1 MASTQ
6 ALHHIYAIDT
16 LQYGVKHE
24 STANTQAITKAKW
37 QYLLSDTIC
46 FGQDIE
52 SGIRIQKPEK
62 AKVFAW
68 VMKIIGSNQCESI
81 YIENHQFTNTQTALI
96 QQTAQRFEV
105 NVTVLNIVEDTN
117 NVVVGP
123 W

>member
-1 MASTQ
+1 MSSNQ
-6 ALHHIYAIDT
+6 ALHQIYAIDT
-16 LQYGVKHE
+16 LQYGIKE
-24 STANTQAITKAKW
+24 QATNTHPKW

-46 FGQDIE
+46 FGQDIV

-62 AKVFAW
+62 IKVFSW
-68 VMKIIGSNQCESI
+68 VMKIINNGQCESI

-96 QQTAQRFEV
+96 QQAAQLFEV
-105 NVTVLNIVEDTN
+105 NVTVLNVVNDTN